1 METLIVQSGL
11 KRHQEKRYLMGFQF
25 FEGDFQKYFVE
36 HEQQAIKS
44 EKNWF
49 TTHTVLPRLMRR
61 RTIKLV
67 SFLIKKYH

>member
-44 EKNWF
+44 EKKITPHNLPG
-49 TTHTVLPRLMRR
+49 TKSPHTQNLPGTKSP
-61 RTIKLV
+61 RT
-67 SFLIKKYH
+67 